1 MHIFYLLFYRYF
13 KVSEMQVL
21 TPQIKGF
28 LNIYKNGKLVASRHN
43 NITASFILSL
53 LKAILGTSSS
63 SSSSYSWYFTTPSTA
78 TVKLQYRNTPVTTAV
93 MSHLS
98 FTDEII
104 SGCEHTRII
113 YSFTDASRTKYSF
126 DSLELWTASTHA
138 LLSHVSDAELNTP
151 LQKEQADVVQI
162 DWWVEM
168 ESCQPFTKMLS
179 YLQQQ
184 QAKQCPSICDIYPL
198 TTNMVDGFSVFNAFF
213 IFFAVPN
220 VLKVIKDIK
229 TPLTNYIV
237 SGFST
242 STTIQLQGINS
253 VVCYD
258 ICNCGS
264 TQSQVSGFLN
274 EFIGEN
280 YVHIAYNFNNPCPL
294 GQYVIPLTT
303 VNLGNSNQLQF
314 AVTAVPSPGTGQ
326 SALVIKV
333 PYGKLTLNN
342 LFTNQGK

>member
-1 MHIFYLLFYRYF
+1 
-13 KVSEMQVL
+13 MQVL
-21 TPQIKGF
+21 SPQIQGG

-43 NITASFILSL
+43 NITSSFILSL

-63 SSSSYSWYFTTPSTA
+63 SSNSYSWYFTTPSTA
-78 TVKLQYRNTPVTTAV
+78 TVKLQYQNIPVTTAV

-98 FTDEII
+98 FTDETI
-104 SGCEHTRII
+104 SGCEHTRVI

-126 DSLELWTASTHA
+126 DSLQLWTASTYA
-138 LLSHVSDAELNTP
+138 LLSHISDAELNTP
-151 LQKEQADVVQI
+151 LQKNPQDVVQI

-168 ESCQPFTKMLS
+168 ESCQPFAKMLA
-179 YLQQQ
+179 YLQQLQ
-184 QAKQCPSICDIYPL
+184 SNQCSSICNISPL

-213 IFFAVPN
+213 VFFAVPN
-220 VLKVIKDIK
+220 ILKVIKDIK
-229 TPLTNYIV
+229 TPLTNYII
-237 SGFST
+237 SGFSS

-258 ICNCGS
+258 ICDCDSNTS
-264 TQSQVSGFLN
+264 TVSGFLN

-280 YVHIAYNFNNPCPL
+280 HIYISYNFNNPCPL
-294 GQYVIPLTT
+294 GQYVVPLTS

-314 AVTAVPSPGTGQ
+314 AITAVPSPGTGQ

-342 LFTNQGK
+342 LFTNQGE